1 MPKDALANDQKTWRT
16 SNDEK
21 AKAQDKRRADKVTRD
36 KKYQDAL
43 DKLVLD
49 LEENKKKAA
58 AEGKKPGT
66 QAILDA
72 LK

>member
-1 MPKDALANDQKTWRT
+1 LAYEQRREGQGSGQTTRRQGHEGQK
-16 SNDEK
+16 
-21 AKAQDKRRADKVTRD
+21 VP
-36 KKYQDAL
+36 DAL

>member
-1 MPKDALANDQKTWRT
+1 
-16 SNDEK
+16 
-21 AKAQDKRRADKVTRD
+21 
-36 KKYQDAL
+36 L
-43 DKLVLD
+43 DKLVTD
-49 LEENKKKAA
+49 VEENKKKAA